1 MALGRC
7 DHHRM
12 FHDRLCPSFG
22 GGNSSV
28 QPRCPVRLPGT
39 DLVAQRPA
47 VPGELRTRVRFAWRG
62 GTRTVMPR
70 ISEDLSE
77 PHLVRAED
85 RDRLR
90 GYRRVFHRSQPAV
103 SGPSDA
109 ATASSGASLA
119 TRCVSGLGR
128 SLSVPSDWNL
138 TVMSGGAPLRLS
150 RLAGAVS
157 VWASRLSLRGTSLTR
172 EKLVQVWDTRQHH
185 LAIRPHFG
193 GADRLTPLYLQGF
206 PDRKN
211 LSKKSQKNP
220 RTSPRTATGPTLT
233 PRADPVRL
241 TSSSWP
247 QAAHRHGTSPPESPR
262 GARP

>member
-1 MALGRC
+1 VR
-7 DHHRM
+7 DW
-12 FHDRLCPSFG
+12 RLFRSLPTRRFLSRRLVPSGTRTWARRWNPYPHGF
-22 GGNSSV
+22 
-28 QPRCPVRLPGT
+28 RKVRSPP
-39 DLVAQRPA
+39 DVSRPA
-47 VPGELRTRVRFAWRG
+47 VPLFWRG
-62 GTRTVMPR
+62 EFLRAATVPCPASR
-70 ISEDLSE
+70 NRLGCSAAGGAG
-77 PHLVRAED
+77 RAANSGPF
-85 RDRLR
+85 RLAWWNPYRHAPYLR
-90 GYRRVFHRSQPAV
+90 GL
-103 SGPSDA
+103 
-109 ATASSGASLA
+109 ASLA
-119 TRCVSGLGR
+119 TRCLSGLGR

-172 EKLVQVWDTRQHH
+172 EKLVQVWDTMQHH

-193 GADRLTPLYLQGF
+193 GADRPTPLYLQGF

-220 RTSPRTATGPTLT
+220 QTSPRTATGPTPT